1 MKTLTKLFTLLLF
14 VSFLA
19 SCTAENV
26 DNDQQNDTEAI
37 YATSANS
44 SPDVDDDRD

>member
-26 DNDQQNDTEAI
+26 DNDQQNDTEAF
-37 YATSANS
+37 YDTGANS